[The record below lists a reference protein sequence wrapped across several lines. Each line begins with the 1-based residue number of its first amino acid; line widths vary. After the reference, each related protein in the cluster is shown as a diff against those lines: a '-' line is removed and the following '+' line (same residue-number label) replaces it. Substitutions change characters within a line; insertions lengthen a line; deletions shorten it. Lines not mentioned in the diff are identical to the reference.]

1 MQVVKDR
8 QNWMGKCPTRTLVF
22 GSMNDFNWEDESAA
36 IANMEE
42 ASLIK
47 RSDSSSS
54 SSSDMSITTQVEQ
67 AMALGVM
74 MDAQQPGKQPS
85 EQPRKMQQL
94 INKAQSENENE
105 NYNNKTTCFVC
116 GRVVWIGKKD
126 SAPRVV
132 GPCMAYPLETD
143 WTRAANAEPYCYYC
157 WEKEVKML
165 DELADQHRGKGGKKK
180 SDHRRQ
186 QEKWQARRQQEK

>member
-1 MQVVKDR
+1 
-8 QNWMGKCPTRTLVF
+8 MGKCPTRTLVF

-85 EQPRKMQQL
+85 EQPSEQPRKMQQL
-94 INKAQSENENE
+94 INKAQSENEN
-105 NYNNKTTCFVC
+105 YNNKATCFVC

-180 SDHRRQ
+180 
-186 QEKWQARRQQEK
+186 K